1 MTAPAAVLDS
11 PRSKKTSWISRWTA
25 QIRLRHWAH
34 FLVLPLAGVDPSASY
49 ELVMEGVLRGVA
61 IAFGVLA
68 FGYLLNSLA
77 DRRLDQDPHKGSLP
91 SGALTPQWLAVV
103 GLGVGTTALA
113 AQGPAIVL
121 GAALLCMGSGVVYS
135 VGPRLKSLPLIGS
148 LLNISNFAPL
158 LLVGLPGPDAQA
170 PLLGPL
176 LAAFAPLLLQNQL
189 IHEAADA
196 LEDRAGGVVTTFGRF
211 GPQRSAAVAA
221 LCGLCSAMAVMWP
234 SPSPT
239 SSTLALLLAVAFA
252 GWYPRQLARRGHEP
266 TTMAALRV
274 QHRFAALTG
283 GGVAFG
289 VRYFHYTV
297 SAAFLL
303 INLLSNDQRDLPGPF

>member
-11 PRSKKTSWISRWTA
+11 PRSKETSWISRWTA

-77 DRRLDQDPHKGSLP
+77 DRRLDHDPDKGSLP
-91 SGALTPQWLAVV
+91 AGALTPQWLAVV
-103 GLGVGTTALA
+103 GLGVLTTALA
-113 AQGPAIVL
+113 AQGPDIVL

-148 LLNISNFAPL
+148 LLNITNFAPL
-158 LLVGLPGPDAQA
+158 LLVGLPSSDASA

-196 LEDRAGGVVTTFGRF
+196 DEDRSGGVMTTFGRY
-211 GPQRSAAVAA
+211 GPQRSAWLAA
-221 LCGLCSAMAVMWP
+221 LCGLCVPAAVLW
-234 SPSPT
+234 SSPT
-239 SSTLALLLAVAFA
+239 VPGLGLAGLLAAVFGA
-252 GWYPRQLARRGHEP
+252 WYPRQLALHGHKPRE
-266 TTMAALRV
+266 MAELRIN
-274 QHRFAALTG
+274 HRVAAVIG
-283 GGVAFG
+283 GSGISI
-289 VRYFHYTV
+289 TL
-297 SAAFLL
+297 FLPHFY
-303 INLLSNDQRDLPGPF
+303 S